1 MPLHSIFAYEVL
13 SQRQTPYTAEARYTA
28 MKSAQAAVS
37 RDMRS
42 IAYRA
47 LAINC
52 IEMPQDKLQ
61 LSPLQ
66 RRNVLV
72 MTAGIIKA

>member
-1 MPLHSIFAYEVL
+1 MI
-13 SQRQTPYTAEARYTA
+13 RQTPYTVEARYTSTTPA
-28 MKSAQAAVS
+28 SATVL

-42 IAYRA
+42 IAYKA

-61 LSPLQ
+61 LSILQ
-66 RRNVLV
+66 RRAVLV
-72 MTAGIIKA
+72 MTTGIIKA